1 MQDLQ
6 HFKNDITLILSRERL
21 DTYDSLEQ
29 YKENLKLISFITP
42 KISSLEIY
50 LRNALDYCLTQIKG
64 SDWVFSEDSLT
75 NLMNEQKEKKKEITH
90 SLILS
95 KMSLGAVIKLIFCY
109 KLEGVILDLKRIN
122 FKSYYPN
129 NKNALFINNK
139 KNPLFINN
147 KKNPLFI
154 NNKKNPLSSASKV
167 HIALNLLWT
176 IRNRAYHWENLLK
189 TKPNNRPLI
198 TTYSTGLKDNDRAK
212 MPINISVEPSKI
224 VLFLDDL
231 IKSIGNKDLE
241 NLSGL

>member
-64 SDWVFSEDSLT
+64 SEWVFNENSLT
-75 NLMNEQKEKKKEITH
+75 PLIKELKEKKKEITH

-109 KLEGVILDLKRIN
+109 KLEGVILDLRAYRFRAYYHENKDTLLIKGKKRLLYNYI
-122 FKSYYPN
+122 K
-129 NKNALFINNK
+129 A
-139 KNPLFINN
+139 
-147 KKNPLFI
+147 
-154 NNKKNPLSSASKV
+154 

-189 TKPNNRPLI
+189 TKPNNRPRIATPFNGKTENIPMDKILVIGIEPNKI
-198 TTYSTGLKDNDRAK
+198 T
-212 MPINISVEPSKI
+212 
-224 VLFLDDL
+224 LFLDDL
-231 IKSIGNKDLE
+231 IKSIGNKDFE
-241 NLSGL
+241 NLSSL

>member
-6 HFKNDITLILSRERL
+6 DFKNNITLILSKDRL
-21 DTYDSLEQ
+21 AAYDSLEQ

-42 KISSLEIY
+42 KISNLEIY
-50 LRNALDYCLTQIKG
+50 LRNALDYCLTQMKG
-64 SDWVFSEDSLT
+64 SEWVFSESALT
-75 NLMNEQKEKKKEITH
+75 PLIKELKEKKKEITH

-95 KMSLGAVIKLIFCY
+95 KMSLGAVVRLIFCY
-109 KLEGVILDLKRIN
+109 KLEGVILDLRAYR
-122 FKSYYPN
+122 FRAYYHE
-129 NKNALFINNK
+129 NKDTLLI
-139 KNPLFINN
+139 KNRKQN
-147 KKNPLFI
+147 
-154 NNKKNPLSSASKV
+154 LSNYAKA

-189 TKPNNRPLI
+189 TKPNNRPRI
-198 TTYSTGLKDNDRAK
+198 TTYFTGLKDNDRAK
-212 MPINISVEPSKI
+212 MPMKINISVEPSKI

>member
-6 HFKNDITLILSRERL
+6 HFKNDITLILSKDRL

-42 KISSLEIY
+42 KISNLEIY
-50 LRNALDYCLTQIKG
+50 LRNALDHCLTQIKG
-64 SDWVFSEDSLT
+64 SDWVFNESALT
-75 NLMNEQKEKKKEITH
+75 DLIKELKEKKKEITH

-95 KMSLGAVIKLIFCY
+95 KMSLGAVVRLIFCY
-109 KLEGVILDLKRIN
+109 TLEGVILDLRAYRFRAYYHENKDTLLIKGKKRFLYNYI
-122 FKSYYPN
+122 K
-129 NKNALFINNK
+129 A
-139 KNPLFINN
+139 
-147 KKNPLFI
+147 
-154 NNKKNPLSSASKV
+154 

-189 TKPNNRPLI
+189 IQPNKRPRI
-198 TTYSTGLKDNDRAK
+198 TTYFTGLKDNDRAK
-212 MPINISVEPSKI
+212 MPMNISVEPSKI

-241 NLSGL
+241 NLSSL